1 MYGIGTGFFF
11 SLFFHSASLHPNE
24 RISHIENLN
33 FLVFCFLDSIY
44 NNTYQQWLNV
54 SPTEEEIHVCF
65 ESYRLIE
72 GRFESPVV

>member
-1 MYGIGTGFFF
+1 MASVQAFFF
-11 SLFFHSASLHPNE
+11 TLFHSASLHPNE
-24 RISHIENLN
+24 IISHIENLN
-33 FLVFCFLDSIY
+33 FWFCFLDSIY